1 MMQTANSRQRFQ
13 YRAVRFRLDG
23 SLEWR
28 VFIEPEM
35 SPILVVICDELTAEP
50 PHVRLVEGDHTIEAL
65 ATCAANPVVRQNSA
79 ASDLNVNFTV

>member
-1 MMQTANSRQRFQ
+1 
-13 YRAVRFRLDG
+13 
-23 SLEWR
+23 
-28 VFIEPEM
+28 M